1 MYFHD
6 LQHDYLALYAEDPP
20 LLHADLLAAYWF
32 FFVTLRMDGGS
43 SLKSPISGITF
54 SPSSRGWENHH
65 NGNRPGLSNAADCD
79 GWSACCADP
88 TLPWPRLRNRT
99 IFLASG
105 VGPRARS
112 IRCDSRSRFR
122 CSPGDRCIEED
133 VVRHAQAHAPQL
145 PCSSGPPAEIGVRW
159 LPVPAGGDRAR
170 SALAPP
176 LRTLLS
182 RC

>member
-1 MYFHD
+1 MQVAAGALANELKVAYLSPAVYPPDTRVPVAAVARYWHQLRGATVEQSTRDLQILADAELLQLDRDSMSFHD

-54 SPSSRGWENHH
+54 LPSSRGWENHH
-65 NGNRPGLSNAADCD
+65 NGSRPGLSNAADCD

-99 IFLASG
+99 IFLASR
-105 VGPRARS
+105 VGPRA
-112 IRCDSRSRFR
+112 
-122 CSPGDRCIEED
+122 
-133 VVRHAQAHAPQL
+133 
-145 PCSSGPPAEIGVRW
+145 
-159 LPVPAGGDRAR
+159 
-170 SALAPP
+170 
-176 LRTLLS
+176 
-182 RC
+182 